1 MDDNRPHS
9 KYLSWLLP
17 IKNAKKDEPKSVDLA
32 SGFFF
37 NINFIVGTGFL
48 GVPYGFYRAGT
59 ISATITLLVL
69 SFISWNSANWI
80 VETMSRAQVSN
91 EIIILPLNN

>member
-1 MDDNRPHS
+1 MMEDSIPHNS
-9 KYLSWLLP
+9 NFAWLVP
-17 IKNAKKDEPKSVDLA
+17 TKKDANRKEPKSVDLV

-59 ISATITLLVL
+59 LSATITLLAF

-91 EIIILPLNN
+91 KVI